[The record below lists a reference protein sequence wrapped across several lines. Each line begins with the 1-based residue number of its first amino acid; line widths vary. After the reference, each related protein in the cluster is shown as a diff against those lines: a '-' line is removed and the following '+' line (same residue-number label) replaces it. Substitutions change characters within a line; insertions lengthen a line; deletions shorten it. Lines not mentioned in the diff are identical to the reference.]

1 MWPSGPEAP
10 AIYSVQFLV
19 VNFLGIDL
27 LLYPPVLRAAL
38 LKKV

>member
-1 MWPSGPEAP
+1 MPSGPEAP
-10 AIYSVQFLV
+10 AIYSIQFLII
-19 VNFLGIDL
+19 NFLGIDL